1 MITSSISKL
10 QQLKGHVM
18 NNINTEMFTQMI
30 KYKRIKINMILV
42 INIQIMDINNRSNIK
57 YTPNINTVYHN
68 TRYKTIFKI
77 QLMTITLFLDYTN
90 DS

>member
-1 MITSSISKL
+1 
-10 QQLKGHVM
+10 
-18 NNINTEMFTQMI
+18 MFTQMI

-57 YTPNINTVYHN
+57 YTLNINTVYHN